1 MNTPC
6 LFASIDCPF
15 SWKQRRVKGFRRF
28 DIDKPVF
35 CKQVI
40 GVDNGKNEREFITV
54 KRWIEE
60 N

>member
-1 MNTPC
+1 MNTRS

-15 SWKQRRVKGFRRF
+15 SWKQGRVKGFSRF
-28 DIDKPVF
+28 DINKPVF
-35 CKQVI
+35 CNQVI

-54 KRWIEE
+54 KRGIEE